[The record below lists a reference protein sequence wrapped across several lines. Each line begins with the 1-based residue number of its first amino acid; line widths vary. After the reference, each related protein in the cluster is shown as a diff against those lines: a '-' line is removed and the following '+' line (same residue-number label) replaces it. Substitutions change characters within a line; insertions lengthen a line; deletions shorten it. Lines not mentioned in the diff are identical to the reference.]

1 MYNHHVIM
9 KTDGHLALKN
19 KPEKTRLPLI
29 IAGPCSAESPVQ
41 LMETATALATTGKVD
56 YFRAGVWKPRTAPG
70 SFEGVGEK
78 ALQWLQQV
86 KQNTGLQVCT
96 EIATVQHVE
105 KALEHGIDMLWIG
118 ARTVSNPFLVQELAD
133 TLRGTNVRVMVKN
146 PMAPDLDLWAG
157 SIKRFKNAGLEGVCA
172 IHRGFFYWTKSLF
185 RNHPWWHIP
194 VTLKQ
199 RMPEIP
205 IICDPSHI
213 AGDQQLVELVA
224 RRGLEIGMDGLM
236 IEVHSQPENAL
247 SDARQQITPAAFA
260 DLMNK
265 LFGKH
270 VTGKEANRSMLE
282 ELRVEVDVIDQ
293 VLIWALGNRMKL
305 AGEIATIKTAHD
317 MKTLQPRRWKQVIKK
332 VLSRARDAGLR
343 PAFVRKLFDEIHHES
358 LSAQKTKHSTRPK
371 KPGIPPIFE
380 L

>member
-56 YFRAGVWKPRTAPG
+56 YFRA
-70 SFEGVGEK
+70 
-78 ALQWLQQV
+78 
-86 KQNTGLQVCT
+86 
-96 EIATVQHVE
+96 HVE

-118 ARTVSNPFLVQELAD
+118 ARTV
-133 TLRGTNVRVMVKN
+133 
-146 PMAPDLDLWAG
+146 
-157 SIKRFKNAGLEGVCA
+157 
-172 IHRGFFYWTKSLF
+172 

-282 ELRVEVDVIDQ
+282 ELRAEVDVIDQ

-343 PAFVRKLFDEIHHES
+343 QAFVRKLFEEIHHES